1 MTISRRALLGSAA
14 AAAAMLQAPRVF
26 ASNDPIVI
34 SSIYD
39 LSGGLD
45 VYGKPVGD
53 MMEFAVAEQ
62 NAKGGL
68 LGREIVLKS
77 YDAQSNNQLYAQ
89 YAKQTALADKPA
101 AVFAGITSSSREVVR
116 PIFNKTDTLYFYT
129 TQYEGGVC
137 DRNHFST
144 GVTPAQTVQKLVNH
158 SVKTAG
164 KKVYIVAADYN
175 YGQITSDWVK
185 KFTLDNGGEVLDVE
199 FFPLDVTDFGSSIS
213 KIQAANPDFVYSAL
227 VGGAH
232 MSFYRQWKAAGML
245 GKIPLSSTTFAG
257 GNEHIAL
264 PPEEYN
270 GHLVCQNYLQELPSE
285 RNQQF
290 VAAFHKKFGADY
302 PYITELSM
310 GAYQAFLLWAAAVEQ
325 AGTIDRMPVIE
336 ALETG
341 ISVDAPSGKVTVDPA
356 THHTIVDVHVAE
368 ARDKKL
374 NLIEKFEQ
382 QPPADTAAVCDLIKN
397 PDDNQQYVIE
407 L

>member
-1 MTISRRALLGSAA
+1 MTMNRRQLLGTAA
-14 AAAAMLQAPRVF
+14 AAAAMLQVPKAF
-26 ASNDPIVI
+26 AQGEPIVI

-39 LSGGLD
+39 RSGGLD
-45 VYGKPVGD
+45 VYGKPVSD

-62 NAKGGL
+62 NAKGGV
-68 LGREIVLKS
+68 LGRPIELKT
-77 YDAQSNNQLYAQ
+77 YDAQSNNQIYAQ
-89 YAKQTALADKPA
+89 FARQTALSDQPA
-101 AVFAGITSSSREVVR
+101 AVFAGITSSSREVIR
-116 PIFNKTDTLYFYT
+116 PILSKHETLYFYT

-137 DRNHFST
+137 DRNTFCT
-144 GVTPAQTVQKLVNH
+144 GVTPAQTVQKLVDYTME
-158 SVKTAG
+158 KTG
-164 KKVYIVAADYN
+164 KKVYIIAADYN

-199 FFPLDVTDFGSSIS
+199 FFPLDVSDFGTTIS

-232 MSFYRQWKAAGML
+232 MSFYRQWNAAGML
-245 GKIPLSSTTFAG
+245 GKIQVASTTFAG

-270 GHLVCQNYLQELPSE
+270 GHLVCQNYLQELPGA
-285 RNQQF
+285 RNAEF
-290 VAAFHKKFGADY
+290 VSDFHDQFGADY
-302 PYITELSM
+302 PYITELAM
-310 GAYQAFLLWAAAVEQ
+310 GAYQAFLLWVSAVEL
-325 AGTIDRMPVIE
+325 AGTTDRMAVIE

-356 THHTIVDVHVAE
+356 THHTIVDVHVSE
-368 ARDKKL
+368 ARDKQL
-374 NLIEKFEQ
+374 LLLEKFEQ
-382 QPPADTAAVCDLIKN
+382 QPPADTAAVCDLIAN

>member
-1 MTISRRALLGSAA
+1 MALNRRQLLGTAA
-14 AAAAMLQAPRVF
+14 AAAAMTQVPR
-26 ASNDPIVI
+26 AYAQSDSIVV

-39 LSGGLD
+39 QSGGLD
-45 VYGKPVGD
+45 VYGKPVAD
-53 MMEFAVAEQ
+53 LVRFAVAEQ

-68 LGREIVLKS
+68 LGKEIVLKE
-77 YDAQSNNQLYAQ
+77 YDPQSNNQLYAQ
-89 YAKQTALADKPA
+89 FAKRTALADKPA

-116 PIFNKTDTLYFYT
+116 PILRQAKTLYFYT

-137 DRNHFST
+137 DRNIFCT

-158 SVKTAG
+158 TMAKTG
-164 KKVYIVAADYN
+164 KKAYIVAADYN
-175 YGQITSDWVK
+175 YGQITADWVK
-185 KFTLDNGGEVLDVE
+185 KFTLDNGGEVLNTE
-199 FFPLDVTDFGSSIS
+199 FFPLDVADFGSSIS

-245 GKIPLSSTTFAG
+245 GKIQLSSTTFAG

-264 PPEEYN
+264 PAEEYN
-270 GHLVCQNYLQELPSE
+270 GHWICQNYLQELPGE
-285 RNQQF
+285 RNKKL
-290 VAAFHKKFGADY
+290 VADFHKMFGEDY
-302 PYITELSM
+302 PYITELGM
-310 GAYQAFLLWAAAVEQ
+310 GAYQAFLLWAAAVEK
-325 AGTIDRMPVIE
+325 AGTVDRMAVIE

-341 ISVDAPSGKVTVDPA
+341 ISVDAPSGRVTVDPA
-356 THHTIVDVHVAE
+356 THHTIVDVHVSE
-368 ARDKKL
+368 ARDKQL

-382 QPPADTAAVCDLIKN
+382 QPPADTSAVCDLINN